1 MNGTPRMGHPSMES
15 CVPIAVWSEA
25 YETGIEEIDT
35 QHKRLFEVINQLA
48 ECFKA
53 GTAATGAR
61 EILAFLN
68 DYTKEHFFAEEEF
81 MGVVGYPKL
90 ALHQAEHTELL
101 TKVQNLMVKMD
112 EGYLITAEVA
122 TFVAD
127 WLAHH
132 INEVDMGYVQY
143 LQEKTAH
150 LP

>member
-1 MNGTPRMGHPSMES
+1 M
-15 CVPIAVWSEA
+15 PIADWSEKF
-25 YETGIEEIDT
+25 ETGIEEIDD
-35 QHKRLFEVINQLA
+35 QHKRLFEVINRLS

-53 GTAATGAR
+53 GESQAGAR
-61 EILAFLN
+61 EILVFLN

-81 MGVVGYPKL
+81 MRVVGYPKL
-90 ALHQAEHTELL
+90 DVHQLEHTELL
-101 TKVQNLMVKMD
+101 TKVQNLIVKMD
-112 EGYLITAEVA
+112 EGFLITADVA

-132 INEVDMGYVQY
+132 INEVDMGYVQF